1 MKSKLPS
8 DEVFRLKVADMLIE
22 PILRFCLESM
32 LIWPATKRTVWQ
44 RDFQF
49 EKALR
54 AWNQIISLLPLSRSH
69 QPSLYIKTPMTPIL
83 KPTTPLLGR
92 RPPSVR
98 TRGRQRR
105 TRTRSVSRVAEFKT
119 DSSAQRPHEQWAVS
133 HILLPLPSLF
143 HLARV
148 AGN

>member
-1 MKSKLPS
+1 
-8 DEVFRLKVADMLIE
+8 MLIE

-69 QPSLYIKTPMTPIL
+69 QPSLYIRTPMTPIL
-83 KPTTPLLGR
+83 KPTTPLPGR

-105 TRTRSVSRVAEFKT
+105 TRTRSIISSEASLTVGSASYFVALAFIVPPSACSR
-119 DSSAQRPHEQWAVS
+119 Q
-133 HILLPLPSLF
+133 LLHSKRDMNGFISIPI
-143 HLARV
+143 RV
-148 AGN
+148 TWHPGWGKQ